1 MKQEIKV
8 FDSISFI
15 YFHIKNYFYILNIN
29 YFSYNFMCKYN
40 LYICTIIN
48 NIKLIKK
55 FTSITNLISKNADAA
70 RAADLI

>member
-1 MKQEIKV
+1 
-8 FDSISFI
+8 
-15 YFHIKNYFYILNIN
+15 
-29 YFSYNFMCKYN
+29 MCKYN